1 MFNIYLRGDL
11 RNKINLCVY
20 LTAYVVNKT
29 RKFKKKNYYFE
40 FNLTDRIISWI
51 IYNSRRKIK
60 LTKIL
65 R

>member
-40 FNLTDRIISWI
+40 FNLTDRIIS
-51 IYNSRRKIK
+51 
-60 LTKIL
+60 
-65 R
+65 